1 MQNTKDVQLQH
12 VHNLESFISQQ
23 CKRINHPFAIFFLFG
38 IGIAD
43 GDCALYLHK
52 DNLL

>member
-23 CKRINHPFAIFFLFG
+23 CKGINHPFAFFLFG
-38 IGIAD
+38 IDIAD
-43 GDCALYLHK
+43 GDCALYLRK